1 MSQRTEQST
10 EHRAPARPS
19 VGPSVGPAVRPA
31 TRDDVAELVRLRAL
45 LFENLGGEYFN
56 PPSGGTGWQDDLALV
71 LKGQLTSEGMR
82 ILVVDGDG
90 GAGSGGGL
98 AACAIGSVEQRLPG
112 PHLRNG
118 RVGLVIGVV
127 TDPAHRRRGHSRAL
141 MRDLL
146 DWFRER
152 EVARVDLYA
161 SPEGAPLYRDL
172 GFVDHPD
179 PALYRRP

>member
-1 MSQRTEQST
+1 MSRHTADRT
-10 EHRAPARPS
+10 PARPS
-19 VGPSVGPAVRPA
+19 TNPAARPA
-31 TRDDVAELVRLRAL
+31 TLDDIAELVRLRAL
-45 LFENLGGEYFN
+45 LFENLGGAYSS
-56 PPSGGTGWQDDLALV
+56 PPSASGATDWQNDLAAV
-71 LKGQLTSEGMR
+71 LEDHMATEGMR
-82 ILVVDGDG
+82 ILVVDGVG
-90 GAGSGGGL
+90 GAGNGRGL

-127 TDPAHRRRGHSRAL
+127 TDPAHRRRGHSRTL

-146 DWFRER
+146 AWFRER
-152 EVARVDLYA
+152 EVTRVDLYA

-179 PALYRRP
+179 PALYWRP